1 MKAFLLSEADSA
13 VHRSCK
19 TTHALRV
26 VIPGGSG
33 PLGRILAR
41 HFRSQGHEVVVL
53 ARSGMIAPGRVVSW
67 DGVSIDDWAAELEGA
82 DVVINLAGRSV
93 NCRYTA
99 RNRREILESRVTT
112 TRLLGE
118 AIRGVLD
125 PPRLWI
131 NASTATIYRHALD
144 RAMDEA
150 TGEIG
155 GREPKAPSSWRF
167 SIDVATR
174 WEESF
179 FSFRIPGVRQI
190 AMRSAM
196 VMSPEHGG
204 ALDMLLSLVRFGL
217 GGKAGSGAQFV
228 SWIHDLDFVRAIEHL
243 IVHEELHGPVN
254 VAAPH
259 PLPNSEF
266 MRALRHTW
274 GASIGL
280 SAPEWLLEAGAVLL
294 RTETELILKSR
305 RVVPGR
311 LLESGFTFVF
321 PEWWAAARDLVER
334 WRDPFCK
341 AERGPEPSFKN
352 ITWRGPVEL
361 RHGGEIK

>member
-1 MKAFLLSEADSA
+1 
-13 VHRSCK
+13 
-19 TTHALRV
+19 
-26 VIPGGSG
+26 
-33 PLGRILAR
+33 
-41 HFRSQGHEVVVL
+41 
-53 ARSGMIAPGRVVSW
+53 
-67 DGVSIDDWAAELEGA
+67 A
-82 DVVINLAGRSV
+82 DVLINLAGRSV

-118 AIRGVLD
+118 AVRGLVH
-125 PPRLWI
+125 PPALWI

-155 GREPKAPSSWRF
+155 GRERNAPSTWRF

-190 AMRSAM
+190 AIRSAM

-204 ALDMLLSLVRFGL
+204 AFDMLLSLVRFGL

-243 IVHEELHGPVN
+243 IVHEEMHGAVN
-254 VAAPH
+254 VAAPNA
-259 PLPNSEF
+259 LPN
-266 MRALRHTW
+266 T
-274 GASIGL
+274 
-280 SAPEWLLEAGAVLL
+280 
-294 RTETELILKSR
+294 
-305 RVVPGR
+305 
-311 LLESGFTFVF
+311 
-321 PEWWAAARDLVER
+321 
-334 WRDPFCK
+334 
-341 AERGPEPSFKN
+341 
-352 ITWRGPVEL
+352 
-361 RHGGEIK
+361 